1 MAEVQRNNGGA
12 RGGRR
17 DQAPQEPKQFEEL
30 VINIDRVSR
39 VVKGGRRFRFKALV
53 VVGDRKTNVV
63 LTGFMATGKSTVG
76 RLLAVRR
83 DASYLDTDEIIV
95 ERHGSIE
102 EIFAAQGE
110 AAFREME
117 RDIASELEE
126 TSGLVIATG
135 GRMMLDPDCA
145 QSLGSTGRVICL
157 TASIEEIKRR
167 LLSDE
172 DQLVRPLLMDFSEA
186 ELRLLYEE
194 RVAGY
199 SKFQQVHTDQKSV
212 EAVVREIETLLRND

>member
-1 MAEVQRNNGGA
+1 M
-12 RGGRR
+12 
-17 DQAPQEPKQFEEL
+17 
-30 VINIDRVSR
+30 
-39 VVKGGRRFRFKALV
+39 
-53 VVGDRKTNVV
+53 GDRKSNVV

-83 DASYLDTDEIIV
+83 NASYVDTDEIIV
-95 ERHGSIE
+95 GRHGSIE
-102 EIFAAQGE
+102 EIFATRGE

-117 RDIASELEE
+117 RGIALELEK

-145 QSLGSTGRVICL
+145 AALGSTGRVICL
-157 TASIEEIKRR
+157 VASIEEIKRR
-167 LLSDE
+167 LLSD
-172 DQLVRPLLMDFSEA
+172 DDGLLRPLLAGSNEA

-199 SKFQQVHTDQKSV
+199 SRFQQVQTDRRSV
-212 EAVVREIETLLRND
+212 EAVVEEIETFLGND